1 MRRKTPGEAKVKAW
15 ESLSDRVAWKG
26 GSGPPHDLVL
36 PPGVSMPP
44 VQPPMTSSPA
54 SSPRRVVITGAG
66 AVTPCGNTA
75 VETWDAFTAGR
86 GGIRRITRFDA
97 TGCTARIAG
106 EVRDYDPTRALP
118 APLRPRGASTEPITQ
133 AMTVKDLKKFGR
145 FTHLGV
151 GAAVEAYAD
160 SGLDAHRGTVS
171 ADRMGVNV
179 GVGLG
184 GLPEM
189 EAMHDTWRAGGFR
202 KISPF
207 FIIQIAPNLLAG
219 QISLLLDF
227 RGSNMS
233 VASACATSGHALGEA
248 AAAIA
253 RGDADVMLAGG
264 AESTVTP
271 LAVGAF
277 AQMRAL
283 STRNDAPEKA
293 SRPYDRD
300 RDGFVLSEGA
310 VVFAIEELEHARRRG
325 ARIYAELRGYGASAD
340 AHHLSSLAPGAEGS
354 ARSMRAALA
363 RAGVA
368 AHEIDYVS
376 AHATSTPGGDGEE
389 AAAIAA
395 VFGESKRSLHVSG
408 VKSMTGHLL
417 GAAGAMG
424 AFAAVM
430 AIRDGIVPPTIN
442 LENVD
447 PACQQLGL
455 NYTPNIAVRKPVRA
469 ALANS
474 FGFGGTN
481 ASLVFAAV

>member
-1 MRRKTPGEAKVKAW
+1 M
-15 ESLSDRVAWKG
+15 
-26 GSGPPHDLVL
+26 
-36 PPGVSMPP
+36 
-44 VQPPMTSSPA
+44 SSP
-54 SSPRRVVITGAG
+54 STTQPRRVAITGIG

-75 VETWDAFTAGR
+75 AETWASLAAGR
-86 GGIRRITRFDA
+86 SGIGRVTRFDP
-97 TGCTARIAG
+97 TGCTAQIAG
-106 EVRDYDPTRALP
+106 EVRNFDPARPLP
-118 APLRPRGASTEPITQ
+118 APLRPRGAASEPIAQALTQ
-133 AMTVKDLKKFGR
+133 KDVKKFGR

-160 SGLDAHRGTVS
+160 SGLDTHRGS
-171 ADRMGVNV
+171 FASERMGVNI

-189 EAMHDTWRAGGFR
+189 EAMHDTWKTGGFR

-219 QISLLLDF
+219 QVSLLLDA
-227 RGSNMS
+227 RGPNMS
-233 VASACATSGHALGEA
+233 VASACATSGHSLGEA

-253 RGDADVMLAGG
+253 RGDVDLMIAGG

-271 LAVGAF
+271 LAIGAF

-283 STRNDAPEKA
+283 STRNETPEKA
-293 SRPYDRD
+293 SRPYDKD

-310 VVFAIEELEHARRRG
+310 VVFVLEELEHARRRG

-340 AHHLSSLAPGAEGS
+340 AYHLSSLAPGAEGS
-354 ARSMRAALA
+354 ARSMRMALD
-363 RAGVA
+363 RAGLA
-368 AHEIDYVS
+368 PTAIDYVS

-389 AAAIAA
+389 AAAIAN
-395 VFGESKRSLHVSG
+395 VFADAKTSLNVSG

-424 AFAAVM
+424 VFAAVQ
-430 AIRDGIVPPTIN
+430 AIHHSLVPPTIN
-442 LENVD
+442 LENID
-447 PACQQLGL
+447 PVIGELGL
-455 NYTPNIAVRKPVRA
+455 NVTPNVAVKREVRA

-481 ASLVFAAV
+481 ASIVVARV

>member
-1 MRRKTPGEAKVKAW
+1 MQN
-15 ESLSDRVAWKG
+15 SLS
-26 GSGPPHDLVL
+26 P
-36 PPGVSMPP
+36 
-44 VQPPMTSSPA
+44 T
-54 SSPRRVVITGAG
+54 RRVVITGLG

-75 VETWDAFTAGR
+75 AETWASLVAGR
-86 GGIRRITRFDA
+86 SGIGRITRFDA
-97 TGCTARIAG
+97 TGCTAQIAG
-106 EVRDYDPTRALP
+106 EVRNFDPARTLP
-118 APLRPRGASTEPITQ
+118 APIRPRPAGDPVVQ
-133 AMTVKDLKKFGR
+133 ALTAKDVKKFGR

-160 SGLDAHRGTVS
+160 SGLDAHRATVS
-171 ADRMGVNV
+171 AERMGVNL

-189 EAMHDTWRAGGFR
+189 EAMHDTWKAGGFR

-219 QISLLLDF
+219 QVSLLLDF
-227 RGSNMS
+227 RGANMS

-253 RGDADVMLAGG
+253 RDDADVMIAGG

-271 LAVGAF
+271 LAIGAF

-283 STRNDAPEKA
+283 STRNAAPEKA
-293 SRPYDRD
+293 SRPYDKD
-300 RDGFVLSEGA
+300 RDGFVLSEGS
-310 VVFAIEELEHARRRG
+310 VVFVLEELEHARRRG
-325 ARIYAELRGYGASAD
+325 ARIYAELRGYGASSD
-340 AHHLSSLAPGAEGS
+340 AFHLSSLAPGAEGS

-363 RAGVA
+363 RARLA
-368 AHEIDYVS
+368 PTDIDYVS

-389 AAAIAA
+389 AAAIAS
-395 VFGESKRSLHVSG
+395 VFAEQKANLNVSG

-424 AFAAVM
+424 AFAAVL
-430 AIRDGIVPPTIN
+430 AIHHGVVPPTLN
-442 LENVD
+442 LDNLD
-447 PACQQLGL
+447 PACGDLGL
-455 NYTPNIAVRKPVRA
+455 NFTPNTAVQRPVRA

-481 ASLVFAAV
+481 ASIVVARV

>member
-1 MRRKTPGEAKVKAW
+1 MNV
-15 ESLSDRVAWKG
+15 
-26 GSGPPHDLVL
+26 
-36 PPGVSMPP
+36 
-44 VQPPMTSSPA
+44 A
-54 SSPRRVVITGAG
+54 SSLTSRRVVITGLG

-75 VETWDAFTAGR
+75 AATWDSLVNGR
-86 GGIRRITRFDA
+86 SGIARLTRFDA
-97 TGCTARIAG
+97 TGCTAQIAG
-106 EVRDYDPTRALP
+106 EVRNFDVTKPLPTVLH
-118 APLRPRGASTEPITQ
+118 PRGPANEGLAQVLTPKE
-133 AMTVKDLKKFGR
+133 VKKFGR
-145 FTHLGV
+145 FTHLGAA
-151 GAAVEAYAD
+151 AAVEAYAD
-160 SGLDAHRGTVS
+160 SGLDAHRLEFS
-171 ADRMGVNV
+171 AERLGVNL

-189 EAMHDTWRAGGFR
+189 EATHDTWKAGGFR

-207 FIIQIAPNLLAG
+207 FIIQLAPNLLAG
-219 QISLLLDF
+219 QVSLLLDF
-227 RGSNMS
+227 RGPNMS
-233 VASACATSGHALGEA
+233 IASACATSGHSLGEA
-248 AAAIA
+248 AAAIV
-253 RGDADVMLAGG
+253 RGDADVMIAGG

-310 VVFAIEELEHARRRG
+310 VVFVLEEREQALKRG
-325 ARIYAELRGYGASAD
+325 ARIYAELCGYGASAD
-340 AHHLSSLAPGAEGS
+340 AYHLSSLAPGAEGS
-354 ARSMRAALA
+354 ARAMRSALA
-363 RAGVA
+363 RANLA
-368 AHEIDYVS
+368 PKEIDYVS

-395 VFGESKRSLHVSG
+395 VFAENKTELHVSG

-417 GAAGAMG
+417 GGAGAMG
-424 AFAAVM
+424 LFAAVK
-430 AIRDGIVPPTIN
+430 AIETGMIPPTIN

-447 PACQQLGL
+447 PVCADTGL
-455 NYTPNIAVRKPVRA
+455 NFTPNTAVRKVVRA

-481 ASLVFAAV
+481 ASLVACAP

>member
-1 MRRKTPGEAKVKAW
+1 MR
-15 ESLSDRVAWKG
+15 S
-26 GSGPPHDLVL
+26 
-36 PPGVSMPP
+36 
-44 VQPPMTSSPA
+44 TSSTPA
-54 SSPRRVVITGAG
+54 RRVVITGVG

-75 VETWDAFTAGR
+75 AETWSAFLAGR
-86 GGIRRITRFDA
+86 SGIRRISRFDP
-97 TGCTARIAG
+97 TGCTAQIAG
-106 EVRDYDPTRALP
+106 EVRDFDPARPLP
-118 APLRPRGASTEPITQ
+118 APLRPRGPGTDAVGQ
-133 AMTVKDLKKFGR
+133 ALTLKDVKKFGR

-151 GAAVEAYAD
+151 AAAVDAYAD
-160 SGLDAHRGTVS
+160 SGLDAHRPTLPP
-171 ADRMGVNV
+171 DRMGVNL

-189 EAMHDTWRAGGFR
+189 EAMHDTWKAGGYR

-207 FIIQIAPNLLAG
+207 FIFQIAPNLLAG
-219 QISLLLDF
+219 QVSLLLDF

-248 AAAIA
+248 AAAIG

-310 VVFAIEELEHARRRG
+310 VVFVLEELEVARKRG
-325 ARIYAELRGYGASAD
+325 AAIYAELRGYGASAD
-340 AHHLSSLAPGAEGS
+340 AYHLSSLAPGAEGS

-363 RAGVA
+363 RAGMQP
-368 AHEIDYVS
+368 HEIDYVS

-389 AAAIAA
+389 ASAIAA
-395 VFGESKRSLHVSG
+395 VFGDNKSSLHVSA

-424 AFAAVM
+424 VFAAVL
-430 AIRDGIVPPTIN
+430 AIRDGMVPPTIN
-442 LENVD
+442 LENMD
-447 PACQQLGL
+447 PACEQLRL
-455 NYTPNIAVRKPVRA
+455 NYTPNVAVRKPVRA

-481 ASLVFAAV
+481 ASIVVSAVA

>member
-1 MRRKTPGEAKVKAW
+1 MAN
-15 ESLSDRVAWKG
+15 SSNLSR
-26 GSGPPHDLVL
+26 
-36 PPGVSMPP
+36 
-44 VQPPMTSSPA
+44 
-54 SSPRRVVITGAG
+54 RRVVISGLG

-75 VETWDAFTAGR
+75 ADTWAALIAGR
-86 GGIRRITRFDA
+86 SGIGPITRFDA

-106 EVRDYDPTRALP
+106 EVRNFDPARLLP
-118 APLRPRGASTEPITQ
+118 APLHPRGASSEPLTQ
-133 AMTVKDLKKFGR
+133 ALTLKDVKKFGR

-160 SGLDAHRGTVS
+160 SGLDAHRATLS
-171 ADRMGVNV
+171 AERLGVNL

-189 EAMHDTWRAGGFR
+189 EAMHDTWKAGGFR

-219 QISLLLDF
+219 QVSLLLDF

-253 RGDADVMLAGG
+253 RDEADVMIAGG

-271 LAVGAF
+271 LAIGAF

-300 RDGFVLSEGA
+300 RDGFVLSEGT
-310 VVFAIEELEHARRRG
+310 VVFVLEEREHARRRG
-325 ARIYAELRGYGASAD
+325 ARIYAELVGYGASAD
-340 AHHLSSLAPGAEGS
+340 AFHLSSLAPGAEGS
-354 ARSMRAALA
+354 ARSMQAALT
-363 RAGVA
+363 RAGLHAMDV
-368 AHEIDYVS
+368 DYVS

-389 AAAIAA
+389 AAAIAT
-395 VFGESKRSLHVSG
+395 VFGENKRALHVSG

-417 GAAGAMG
+417 GGAGAMG
-424 AFAAVM
+424 AFAAAL
-430 AIRDGIVPPTIN
+430 AIHHGIVPPTIN

-447 PACQQLGL
+447 PACEALGL
-455 NYTPNIAVRKPVRA
+455 NFTPNVAVKKPVRA

-481 ASLVFAAV
+481 ASIVLKREES